1 MNLKKIVEAA
11 WDDRTLLQEADV
23 QSSINE
29 VVEQLDSGLLRVAN
43 KEGDK
48 WVVNDWV
55 KKAVILYFPIRQMES
70 IEVPP
75 FEFHDKIPLKTGYKA
90 NGIRVVPH
98 AVARY
103 GAYISKELILM
114 PSY

>member
-29 VVEQLDSGLLRVAN
+29 VVGQLDSGLLRVAN
-43 KEGDK
+43 KEGGK
-48 WVVNDWV
+48 WIVNDWV

-75 FEFHDKIPLKTGYKA
+75 F
-90 NGIRVVPH
+90 
-98 AVARY
+98 
-103 GAYISKELILM
+103 
-114 PSY
+114 